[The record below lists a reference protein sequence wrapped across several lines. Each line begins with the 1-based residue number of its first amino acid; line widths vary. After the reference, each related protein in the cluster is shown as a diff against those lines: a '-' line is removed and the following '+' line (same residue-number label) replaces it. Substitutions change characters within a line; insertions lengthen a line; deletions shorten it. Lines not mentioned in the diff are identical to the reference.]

1 VTVHAIRRLS
11 KAEAQ
16 FRQNT
21 VFASNRSAGTDG
33 TLPAKLPAAPAT
45 SVTPLEAK
53 AVWDAMEQPTSR
65 RVADVLCR
73 SGRKVS
79 HATISAWR
87 RRNWSVGDP
96 LKFQESN
103 FNAAMSLAWAQGD
116 LAVVGQELT
125 HRMELMDDAHLLRF
139 TYRNVLMAATR
150 CALAI
155 GRNADKLAL
164 ENPAGMGTG
173 IQRIGAVIPAAVAG
187 INRIELMDQ
196 RTTQAKGAAAP

>member
-11 KAEAQ
+11 EAEAQ

-21 VFASNRSAGTDG
+21 AFVSNGSAGTDG

-45 SVTPLEAK
+45 SITPIDAK

-65 RVADVLCR
+65 RVAVALSR

-103 FNAAMSLAWAQGD
+103 FNAAMSLAWAEGD
-116 LAVVGQELT
+116 LAAVEQELT
-125 HRMELMDDAHLLRF
+125 HRMELMNDEQLLRF
-139 TYRNVLMAATR
+139 TYRNILMAASR
-150 CALAI
+150 AALAI
-155 GRNADKLAL
+155 GRNADKLAV
-164 ENPAGMGTG
+164 ENPGGMGSG
-173 IQRIGAVIPAAVAG
+173 IQRIGAVIPAAIAG

-196 RTTQAKGAAAP
+196 RATQAKGAAAP